1 LTKFVPVSILK
12 IIGANVRH
20 YRKLQKWSQERLAEE
35 SGLHP
40 TYISGIERGIRN
52 VSGLNIER
60 LAKAFHISP
69 SKLLES

>member
-1 LTKFVPVSILK
+1 LSILK

-20 YRKLQKWSQERLAEE
+20 YRKLRKWSQERLAEE

-52 VSGLNIER
+52 VSAINIER
-60 LAKAFHISP
+60 IGKAFGIP
-69 SKLLES
+69 AYELLIRPE

>member
-1 LTKFVPVSILK
+1 LSILK

-20 YRKLQKWSQERLAEE
+20 YRKLRKWSQERLAEE

-60 LAKAFHISP
+60 IAKAFDIP
-69 SKLLES
+69 AYKLLEN

>member
-1 LTKFVPVSILK
+1 MSILK

-20 YRKLQKWSQERLAEE
+20 YRKLRKWSQERLAEE

-40 TYISGIERGIRN
+40 TYISGIERGVRN

-60 LAKAFHISP
+60 IAKAFDIP
-69 SKLLES
+69 AYKLLEN

>member
-1 LTKFVPVSILK
+1 MSILK

-20 YRKLQKWSQERLAEE
+20 YRKLRKWSQERLAEE

-60 LAKAFHISP
+60 IAKAFDIP
-69 SKLLES
+69 AYKLLKAEQTL

>member
-1 LTKFVPVSILK
+1 MSILK
-12 IIGANVRH
+12 IIGSNVRH
-20 YRKLQKWSQERLAEE
+20 YRKLHNWSQEKLAEE

-60 LAKAFHISP
+60 IAKAFKITP
-69 SKLLES
+69 DKLLIKPE